1 MNYNEHYKLLKEMN
15 KKVKDLNR
23 YGEILNIFIYG
34 NSCMTLLHDK
44 EFNSNNI
51 DASVEWN
58 RVKKDDGVLN
68 IINDIAEENDIDE
81 KWMNI
86 DNPDLGLVE
95 PSMGFIRIFEEFEYL
110 NIYCLDKMSF
120 LVYKLRLGRIQ
131 DDNEVNIIKTLIKDV
146 DIDYHDYIKELLERY
161 YDCRMLP
168 EDLDAGINKICNKL
182 EDTTEVMFKW

>member
-68 IINDIAEENDIDE
+68 IINYIAEENDIDE

-95 PSMGFIRIFEEFEYL
+95 PSMGFIRILYEFEYL
-110 NIYCLDKMSF
+110 NVYCLDKRSF
-120 LVYKLRLGRIQ
+120 LAYKLRLGRIY
-131 DDNEVNIIKTLIKDV
+131 DENEVNIIKTLIKDV
-146 DIDYHDYIKELLERY
+146 DLDYNDYIRGLLERY
-161 YDCRMLP
+161 YDYKMLP
-168 EDLDAGINKICNKL
+168 EDLESGIDKICNKL
-182 EDTTEVMFKW
+182 NEPTNTMFEW

>member
-15 KKVKDLNR
+15 KKVEDLNR
-23 YGEILNIFIYG
+23 YGKILNIFIYG

-44 EFNSNNI
+44 YFDSDHI

-58 RVKKDDGVLN
+58 SIEKDNGILN
-68 IINDIAEENDIDE
+68 IINEIAEENDIDE

-120 LVYKLRLGRIQ
+120 LAYKLRLGRIQ
-131 DDNEVNIIKTLIKDV
+131 DSDEVNIIKTLIKDV
-146 DIDYHDYIKELLERY
+146 DLDYNDYIRGLLERY
-161 YDCRMLP
+161 YNHKMLP
-168 EDLDAGINKICNKL
+168 EDLESGIDKICNKL
-182 EDTTEVMFKW
+182 NEPTNAMFEW

>member
-1 MNYNEHYKLLKEMN
+1 MNYNEHYKLLKELNEKIKGLN
-15 KKVKDLNR
+15 K
-23 YGEILNIFIYG
+23 YGKILNISVYG

-44 EFNSNNI
+44 EFDSDHI

-58 RVKKDDGVLN
+58 SIEKDDEVLN
-68 IINDIAEENDIDE
+68 IINEIAEENGIDE

-95 PSMGFIRIFEEFEYL
+95 PSMGFIRILDEFEYL
-110 NIYCLDKMSF
+110 NIYCLDKRSF
-120 LVYKLRLGRIQ
+120 LAYKLRLGRIQ
-131 DDNEVNIIKTLIKDV
+131 DENEVNIIKTLFKDIN
-146 DIDYHDYIKELLERY
+146 IDYHDYIKELLERY
-161 YDCRMLP
+161 YDYRMLP